1 MKEAII
7 KMMEDSRQNLL
18 QTLKEDSKILENDE
32 IDQMLDS
39 LLEIE
44 KILKTTSGSF
54 VQGLFLFPSA
64 KNLSKLQQVQSKVR
78 TTDDFMSVLGL
89 PFEQPKAS
97 VSVGRNTDVASTKSI
112 DRSAGV
118 DCRRTC

>member
-18 QTLKEDSKILENDE
+18 QTLKEDGKILENDE

-44 KILKTTSGSF
+44 KILKT
-54 VQGLFLFPSA
+54 L
-64 KNLSKLQQVQSKVR
+64 KE
-78 TTDDFMSVLGL
+78 D
-89 PFEQPKAS
+89 
-97 VSVGRNTDVASTKSI
+97 
-112 DRSAGV
+112 
-118 DCRRTC
+118 